1 MGQHERAPQDTG
13 APEGLVDDWLAALG
27 AGAGPL
33 TDPGRLPP
41 LAAQLARLTTSALA
55 ATVPAARTAG
65 SARAEPPVG
74 GRGPSGGHAAPVD
87 GDGGPGSDAD
97 AVGSQIAELLVR
109 EHLTS
114 PAALRHAVLVVSRA
128 CGQALPTARLTAA
141 LAATHGAAVLQVVLD
156 QQEAIHAAALTA
168 RDTAERARMD
178 ALPGPDGG
186 TREEALEAQLR
197 HAATHDAL
205 TGLPNRSLFLQRL
218 DAALAG
224 RGSGDRVA
232 VMFLDLDG
240 FKFVNDSRGHLAGDQ
255 VLVAAS
261 SRLAEVTRAHGA
273 MLARLAGDEFV
284 VLATG
289 GAGLQPLALAD
300 LLLAAL
306 ERPIDVVG
314 QRPVTVRASI
324 GLAELPSARSSAR
337 ELLRAADLALHAA
350 KEDARGRVMT
360 HDPSRTARQLS
371 RFTAA
376 MNLPGAVERGELGL
390 TYQALTRLETGAPHG
405 VEALLRWH
413 HPRLGELAPR
423 LFIGV
428 AEETALI
435 VPIGRWVLRRALADL
450 ARADLARADLT
461 RADCPAV
468 NINVSVRQLE
478 VPTFVDEVR
487 RGLADAGLAAS
498 RLRLEIT
505 ESVIMKLDDPAP
517 VAALRTLAD
526 DGVRIVMDDF
536 GTGYSNLAALRR
548 LPLHELKLAG
558 TFLDGLRA
566 GGPPDPVD
574 TAVLR
579 TVVDLA
585 HTLGLTVTA
594 EEVQTAEQD
603 ELVRSLGC
611 DVGQGWFY
619 DDRAGGLPTEP
630 APLPLPL
637 PVEPS
642 PSSS

>member
-1 MGQHERAPQDTG
+1 MGQHDRAPHDTG
-13 APEGLVDDWLAALG
+13 APEWLVDDWLAALG

-33 TDPGRLPP
+33 TDPDRLPP

-55 ATVPAARTAG
+55 ATVPTARTAG
-65 SARAEPPVG
+65 PTRAEPPG
-74 GRGPSGGHAAPVD
+74 GPGAGPGAE
-87 GDGGPGSDAD
+87 GDGGAGADAD
-97 AVGSQIAELLVR
+97 TAGSQIAELLVR

-261 SRLAEVTRAHGA
+261 SRLAEVTRSHGA
-273 MLARLAGDEFV
+273 LLARLAGDEFV

-289 GAGLQPLALAD
+289 GVGLQPLALAD

-324 GLAELPSARSSAR
+324 GLAELPSAHASAR

-390 TYQALTRLETGAPHG
+390 AYQALTRLETGAPHG

-450 ARADLARADLT
+450 ARADW
-461 RADCPAV
+461 PAV

-478 VPTFVDEVR
+478 VPTFVDDVR
-487 RGLADAGLAAS
+487 RGLADAGVAAS

-505 ESVIMKLDDPAP
+505 ESVIIKLDDPAP

-558 TFLDGLRA
+558 TFLDGLR
-566 GGPPDPVD
+566 GGEPPDPVD

-630 APLPLPL
+630 AAA
-637 PVEPS
+637 PVPAESS
-642 PSSS
+642 PSGP